1 MYDNIDFKIKSY
13 DVTRIDFLKE
23 TSKHFDVT
31 GEHNFYGS
39 LIISGSLNGY
49 KITVSERCVNVKDGS
64 LCKFYLGDNFQTLN
78 RSDAKKAIEM
88 LSDTL
93 HLPFEQATV
102 SRIDAAQN
110 FIVKHPTEVYFNHL
124 GEYIHNKRLVQPNG
138 LYYTNPKGLL
148 IFYDKLKEQKDKGQ
162 NIPKLYKDRFT
173 LRYEQRH
180 KARLKETF
188 KAERVTGAML
198 YDEAFYMQIIDKW
211 QEAYK
216 RIEKINDV
224 NINFNAM
231 TGKKDLYMLGLASL
245 ILQQGGELNL
255 LQQIKE
261 AQQRQVLTKKQA
273 RDLRQAIKEASQCNI
288 GMIQNDA
295 ILELNKKIDEAV
307 KFYR

>member
-1 MYDNIDFKIKSY
+1 MYDNVDFKIKSY
-13 DVTRIDFLKE
+13 DVTEIDFLRE
-23 TSKHFDVT
+23 TPKHFDVT
-31 GEHNFYGS
+31 GQHDFNGS
-39 LIISGSLNGY
+39 LVISGSLNGY
-49 KITVSERCVNVKDGS
+49 KITVSERCVNVIDGS

-78 RSDAKKAIEM
+78 RSDAKKAIEK

-102 SRIDAAQN
+102 SRIDVAQN

-124 GEYIHNKRLVQPNG
+124 GEYLHNKRLVQPNG

-148 IFYDKLKEQKDKGQ
+148 IFYDKVKEQKDKGQ
-162 NIPKLYKDRFT
+162 KIPELYKDSFT

-180 KARLKETF
+180 KARLKDTF

-198 YDEAFYMQIIDKW
+198 YDEAFYMNIIDKW

-224 NINFNAM
+224 NINFNVM
-231 TGKKDLYMLGLASL
+231 KGKKELYMLGLASL
-245 ILQQGGELNL
+245 ISQQGELNL

-261 AQQRQVLTKKQA
+261 AQQRQDLTKKQA
-273 RDLRQAIKEASQCNI
+273 SDLRQAIKEASHSNI
-288 GMIQNDA
+288 GMVQNDA

>member
-1 MYDNIDFKIKSY
+1 MYDNIDFKIKSC

-23 TSKHFDVT
+23 TPKHFEVT
-31 GEHNFYGS
+31 GEHDFYDS
-39 LIISGSLNGY
+39 LVISGSLNGY

-78 RSDAKKAIEM
+78 RSDVKKAIEM

-124 GEYIHNKRLVQPNG
+124 GEYIHNKRLAQPNG

-180 KARLKETF
+180 KARLKDTF

-245 ILQQGGELNL
+245 IFQQGGELNL

-261 AQQRQVLTKKQA
+261 AQQRQDLTKKQA
-273 RDLRQAIKEASQCNI
+273 RDLRQAIKEASKCNI
-288 GMIQNDA
+288 GMVQNDA

>member
-23 TSKHFDVT
+23 TPKHFEVT
-31 GEHNFYGS
+31 GEHNYHGS
-39 LIISGSLNGY
+39 LVISGSLNGY
-49 KITVSERCVNVKDGS
+49 KITVSERGVNVEDGS

-78 RSDAKKAIEM
+78 RSDVKKAIEK

-138 LYYTNPKGLL
+138 LYYKNHKGLL

-180 KARLKETF
+180 RARLKDTF

-216 RIEKINDV
+216 RIQKINDV

-245 ILQQGGELNL
+245 IFQQGGELNL

-261 AQQRQVLTKKQA
+261 AQQRQDLTKKQA

-288 GMIQNDA
+288 GMVQNDA

>member
-1 MYDNIDFKIKSY
+1 MYDNIDFKIKSC

-23 TSKHFDVT
+23 TPKHFEVT
-31 GEHNFYGS
+31 GEHDFYDS
-39 LIISGSLNGY
+39 LVISGSLNGY

-78 RSDAKKAIEM
+78 RSDVKKAIEM

-124 GEYIHNKRLVQPNG
+124 GEYIHNKRLAQPNG

-180 KARLKETF
+180 KARLKDTF
-188 KAERVTGAML
+188 NAARVTGAML
-198 YDEAFYMQIIDKW
+198 YDEAFYMQIINKW
-211 QEAYK
+211 HDAYK
-216 RIEKINDV
+216 SIKKINDV

-245 ILQQGGELNL
+245 IFQQGGELNL

-261 AQQRQVLTKKQA
+261 AQQRQDLTKKQA

-288 GMIQNDA
+288 GMVQNDA